1 LVSAAAST
9 QSRSRAPSPDISRR
23 DLRRRVLVALDLL
36 AWIDEQGMALEQ
48 LRQDDLDRWLDE
60 EKSQRRNR
68 IRYFLNWTA
77 DRGLTRSLTVATIP
91 RQQPADLLGDDE
103 RWQLLQRCLNNEAMP
118 IDVRAAG
125 ALILLFGLQAQRIR
139 HLCAEHVVAQD
150 DNTYLT
156 TGEHPILLPPRLA
169 ALMTEL
175 ADRPPTRLMIP
186 HGPDAPR
193 WLFPGRVPGQP
204 IDNHS
209 LTNRLNRH
217 GISARPARNGAL
229 MALAAD
235 LPAAI
240 IADLLGMHINT
251 AIRWVRYAG
260 RDWADYLAARAAE
273 QDKKSGEA
281 GQ

>member
-1 LVSAAAST
+1 
-9 QSRSRAPSPDISRR
+9 
-23 DLRRRVLVALDLL
+23 
-36 AWIDEQGMALEQ
+36 
-48 LRQDDLDRWLDE
+48 
-60 EKSQRRNR
+60 
-68 IRYFLNWTA
+68 
-77 DRGLTRSLTVATIP
+77 
-91 RQQPADLLGDDE
+91 
-103 RWQLLQRCLNNEAMP
+103 MP

-139 HLCAEHVVAQD
+139 YFCAEHVVAQD

-156 TGEHPILLPPRLA
+156 TGKHPILLPPRLGA
-169 ALMTEL
+169 IMAGL
-175 ADRPPTRLMIP
+175 ADRPPIRLMIH
-186 HGPDAPR
+186 HGPHAPR
-193 WLFPGRVPGQP
+193 WLFPGRVPRQP

-209 LTNRLNRH
+209 LTNRRNRH

-240 IADLLGMHINT
+240 IADLLGMQINT

-281 GQ
+281 GE